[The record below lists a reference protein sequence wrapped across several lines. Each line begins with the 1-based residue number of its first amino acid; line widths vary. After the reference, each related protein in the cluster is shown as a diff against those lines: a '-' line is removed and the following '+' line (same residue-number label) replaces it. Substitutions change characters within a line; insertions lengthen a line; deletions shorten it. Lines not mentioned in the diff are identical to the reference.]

1 MVGRHLDPTG
11 FEPAQSVEGH
21 LHHKEGGGGGNVQA
35 QFDSGLWR
43 RLGLFAGL
51 ELAVEG

>member
-21 LHHKEGGGGGNVQA
+21 LHHKEGGENVQA